1 MVNANRDSSRPR
13 TKREMLSELEI
24 WDRTQGRQISKA
36 PGESPNANLIMSKD
50 FDGPAWALIHT
61 NNFQQ
66 LISNARRK
74 LGNSDRKEVDNNI
87 QSSLN
92 LSQDLTDES
101 TNLNQVEQQDGP
113 SGVGTSK
120 TSTNPALRDPDHD
133 DEGVSTSPKRRTSVV
148 DLEAGD

>member
-13 TKREMLSELEI
+13 TKREMLSELEV

-50 FDGPAWALIHT
+50 FDGPAWALTHAK
-61 NNFQQ
+61 NFQQ
-66 LISNARRK
+66 LISNASKK
-74 LGNSDRKEVDNNI
+74 LDRKEVDDNI

-92 LSQDLTDES
+92 LSQDLTDQS
-101 TNLNQVEQQDGP
+101 TNLNQVEQQDGL
-113 SGVGTSK
+113 SGVGTSR

-133 DEGVSTSPKRRTSVV
+133 DEGVSTSPKRRTSVI